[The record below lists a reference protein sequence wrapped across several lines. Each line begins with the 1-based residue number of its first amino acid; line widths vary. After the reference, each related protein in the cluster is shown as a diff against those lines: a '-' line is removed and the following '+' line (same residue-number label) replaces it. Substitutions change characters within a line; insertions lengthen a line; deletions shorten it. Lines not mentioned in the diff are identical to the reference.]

1 MLWKSSSG
9 MVSCRNSRT
18 VVQHNVACLYI
29 YLLPVWCILSGAA
42 VAPRVST
49 SVLRHFKEET
59 KWHAFFPSFL
69 SCSRCHPNLLPEWNC
84 PHLPAAV
91 EPGVDLLRRRE
102 TWCGGASSRAATSA
116 VVLTLYDIRSCV
128 VVTPSLWLT
137 AETSW
142 LPCWLA
148 GWGGRGYVLYIW
160 QPLMGSALLPN
171 RCHRARVLFLCF
183 VLVCFFFF
191 CFKQAERESLCSG
204 NLWPSCCLYIMD
216 MISPLLKFCFVPSSH
231 RFARMTERYL
241 CLFFVFFCVCLV
253 FFFFNKRLMLANLP
267 KKKTRLIFVSNIIS
281 ILKFLLSIWGETVL
295 DQNSL
300 KLIKCTQT
308 NWQIYWG
315 LYI

>member
-69 SCSRCHPNLLPEWNC
+69 SRSRCHPNLLPEWNC

-142 LPCWLA
+142 LPRWLA

-183 VLVCFFFF
+183 ILVFLLQASREGEFVL
-191 CFKQAERESLCSG
+191 RESLTLLLFVYHG
-204 NLWPSCCLYIMD
+204 HD
-216 MISPLLKFCFVPSSH
+216 FSPLEIL
-231 RFARMTERYL
+231 L
-241 CLFFVFFCVCLV
+241 CAQFTQVCQNDGTVSLSVFWGGFLCVLFL
-253 FFFFNKRLMLANLP
+253 FFFNERLMLANLP
-267 KKKTRLIFVSNIIS
+267 KKK
-281 ILKFLLSIWGETVL
+281 KQG
-295 DQNSL
+295 
-300 KLIKCTQT
+300 
-308 NWQIYWG
+308 
-315 LYI
+315 